1 MKGTIV
7 NHENCIYIQFPSSK
21 LLNLF
26 RASSDREQALNLR
39 LCGGHDSTMVSTDDK
54 QITITVR
61 LSDVCRRNA
70 SLTSSLAHCCGSSC
84 PLIHAVQD

>member
-1 MKGTIV
+1 MIV
-7 NHENCIYIQFPSSK
+7 KHENRINIQFPSSK

-26 RASSDREQALNLR
+26 RASSEREQALNLR
-39 LCGGHDSTMVSTDDK
+39 LWGGHDSPMLWTGDK

-70 SLTSSLAHCCGSSC
+70 SLTSSLAHC
-84 PLIHAVQD
+84 